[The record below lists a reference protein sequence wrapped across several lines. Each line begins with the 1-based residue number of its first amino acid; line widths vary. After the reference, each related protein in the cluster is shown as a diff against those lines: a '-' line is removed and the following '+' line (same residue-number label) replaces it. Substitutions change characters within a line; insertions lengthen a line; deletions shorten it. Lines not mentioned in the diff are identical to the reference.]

1 MPRLSE
7 NTAARPTKFSPLS
20 ESLEY
25 ITPIPPSNGVAR
37 PGGRGSILSANKNR
51 RMGNGTS
58 NNEKVFEALRVR
70 SLSITNDYNE
80 EASVAIK
87 NIRQNVQRGVSR
99 GSSIKF
105 SRPSLGNRSRSMKI
119 EHGASMSTRRSSQN
133 TEGAKTKPTRDLI
146 SMPLDMLTNIIDLLQ
161 DNSSEISIKES
172 LDFICSAT
180 ATELECEKVDLLIVS
195 KPTKTMIP
203 MCQMVNLEGPLGAAL
218 AEKVDVDEDH
228 ISFEDKFKEQFA
240 HTFEG
245 ERVSMEDG
253 AIWDRCLKTRQ
264 HIFSD
269 DENSVQDLVGE
280 EFIEILD
287 RGMPMNFK
295 LNSLLAVPVMCTR
308 TNEHIVGV
316 LLCQNKIAPGHFSAE
331 EAEIPEQFSHFAGI
345 AISSLEMMV
354 EAQSKQLKLGH
365 LVDTIASLSTNENV
379 GSQVRR
385 LYEKT
390 SKLVGSDDLTLYI
403 MNQSSNSLKVAHSTE
418 RLSLASKTITIN
430 DKTLAGVVAMTGKQA
445 YASAGDNT
453 TGSES
458 VFNKLLEANETS
470 CLCVPVMY
478 QGKVEAVVKAVNHS
492 LNSTFDLD
500 DLDLIA
506 MLGKSTGILIHQS
519 HILKDAMSAARLADA
534 TGRLI
539 SSATSPWATLE
550 DILAEVKKDCQR
562 LVPSEVT
569 TMFFLDYNRKELW
582 GVLDEKSHA
591 SGTDVFRLNFGLG
604 LAGKCAEKNEVIV
617 TGDATLEKGWFKK
630 NDEDTG
636 FKTRSMVSIPIMG
649 PATGAQGEEET
660 VVAVLQV
667 INKQDMENN
676 IVAFADEDVVI
687 LKNYASKVGSV
698 LRNKLQDFTKQKL
711 EMDVRHEPKDDI
723 SRTMLSIAKEYT
735 AKNIDISQNR
745 HSAMRKL
752 SEKMFLSNSSRA
764 LMLASNPGTID
775 ENGPETEKSPTAEKR
790 KTEADYRRS
799 STLTGLD
806 NRERLFQGSLEG
818 LNPNEIA
825 GPPVSAWAFNVI
837 DLSPLQCEAYV
848 YFLLEQFGL
857 VESLKLNQQ
866 KTSNFIGTVLN
877 SYRKVDYHN
886 IHHATQVVHQ
896 TGWMLLRAGC
906 DDLRSLGL
914 LIAALAHDVDHP
926 GNNNAF
932 EASSESELA
941 IRYSYDRI
949 LERHHSATALRILS
963 KEHCN
968 LLDTDTLTSDDVKK
982 IKMIIVNAILATDMN
997 IHTSLLADVDALPKH
1012 AFENIEGTSSN
1023 KMDALMATIIH
1034 TADLSTNCLA
1044 LETAKTWGER
1054 CLAEFKH
1061 QASKEK
1067 ELGLPITPFMA
1078 QLETESEQ
1086 AKTQY
1091 GFCAFVIRPWFTA
1104 ISKLTIFDM
1113 TEAMHN
1119 LGKVIRHYDYLRQ
1132 QDVQTN

>member
-20 ESLEY
+20 ESLES

-280 EFIEILD
+280 KFIEILD

-582 GVLDEKSHA
+582 SVLDEKSHA
-591 SGTDVFRLNFGLG
+591 SGTD
-604 LAGKCAEKNEVIV
+604 
-617 TGDATLEKGWFKK
+617 GWFKK

-997 IHTSLLADVDALPKH
+997 IHTSLLAD
-1012 AFENIEGTSSN
+1012 
-1023 KMDALMATIIH
+1023 
-1034 TADLSTNCLA
+1034 
-1044 LETAKTWGER
+1044 
-1054 CLAEFKH
+1054 
-1061 QASKEK
+1061 
-1067 ELGLPITPFMA
+1067 
-1078 QLETESEQ
+1078 LETESEQ